1 MKEELIRVEHGCFQ
15 SEDSEYHFEISVSRG
30 ECIGIYVDD
39 HLTSGT
45 AYLNIFKGYSH
56 MKSGKAFSCGRRVGG
71 QVLERWILQNSMIVD
86 KYRFESRELTVWDFL
101 MALGKTVNR
110 SRIRD
115 VEQRLRSPDAAAM
128 MQQMD
133 LCITME
139 LSLAELSL
147 LDYYRLCIFRVWLWK
162 SELLILDRLTE
173 TLRQK
178 DLEKLMQCIR
188 LLLEQGTAVI
198 LFDLDE
204 AFMYRCS
211 DRIDV
216 IKNRK
221 TFYRLYPEEYGERL
235 YEILGWKCRNSG
247 IKQAG
252 QYSGGG
258 VVLHISDLTFPGMPP
273 LNFQICS
280 GEIAFLRDEN
290 YSTAV
295 QLRNCFLGGQRWLDG
310 VFCLNGTVYTHGE
323 LARLIGTEIG
333 IQIERPDRSN
343 GVLFDNLTAL
353 DNLSACLLSKAG
365 KWVAT
370 RRVKENILDEA
381 SRWFARED
389 LQKPLRTWPLP
400 QRLRFSY
407 YKWYLLN
414 PKLLICFFP
423 FAGQETAHH
432 EMIIDTLVTCAAR
445 GMAIWVISSGIDAIC
460 EKTENQE
467 FLRRLR
473 YIN

>member
-15 SEDSEYHFEISVSRG
+15 SEDCAYYFEISVSRG

-45 AYLNIFKGYSH
+45 AYLDIFKGFSH

-71 QVLERWILQNSMIVD
+71 QALERWILQNSMIVD
-86 KYRFESRELTVWDFL
+86 KYRFESRELTVQDFL
-101 MALGKTVNR
+101 LALGKPADR
-110 SRIRD
+110 SQRQI
-115 VEQRLRSPDAAAM
+115 VEQRLRSPEAAAM
-128 MQQMD
+128 MQQME
-133 LCITME
+133 LCIPTD
-139 LSLAELSL
+139 LSLAELSM
-147 LDYYRLCIFRVWLWK
+147 LDYYRLCVFRVWLWK

-173 TLRQK
+173 ILRQK
-178 DLEKLMQCIR
+178 DLEKLMQCVR

-221 TFYRLYPEEYGERL
+221 TCYRLYPEEYGEKL
-235 YEILGWKCRNSG
+235 YEILGWKCRSSG
-247 IKQAG
+247 MKQVG
-252 QYSGGG
+252 QYSGDDL
-258 VVLHISDLTFPGMPP
+258 VLRASDLTFPGVPP
-273 LNFQICS
+273 LNFQIRS
-280 GEIAFLRDEN
+280 GEIACLRDEN
-290 YSTAV
+290 YSTAA
-295 QLRNCFLGGQRWLDG
+295 QLRNCFLGGQRWLAG
-310 VFCLNGTVYTHGE
+310 MFCLSGTVYTHGE
-323 LARLIGTEIG
+323 LGGLIGTEIG
-333 IQIERPDRSN
+333 IQMERPDRPN

-353 DNLSACLLSKAG
+353 DNLSTCLLPKAG
-365 KWVAT
+365 KRIAARQVT
-370 RRVKENILDEA
+370 ENILSEA
-381 SRWFARED
+381 SRWFPRED
-389 LQKPLRTWPLP
+389 LQKPLRAWSLP

-423 FAGQETAHH
+423 FAGQEAAHH
-432 EMIIDTLVTCAAR
+432 EMIIDMLVTCAKR

-473 YIN
+473 YLN

>member
-15 SEDSEYHFEISVSRG
+15 SEDCEYHFEISVSRG

-45 AYLNIFKGYSH
+45 AYLDIFKGSSH
-56 MKSGKAFSCGRRVGG
+56 MKRGKAFSCGCRVGG
-71 QVLERWILQNSMIVD
+71 QTLERWILQNSMIVD
-86 KYRFESRELTVWDFL
+86 KYRFESRELTVRDFL
-101 MALGKTVNR
+101 MALGKPVDR
-110 SRIRD
+110 SQRRS
-115 VEQRLRSPDAAAM
+115 VEQRLRGPEAMVM
-128 MQQMD
+128 MQQME
-133 LCITME
+133 LCISTDQ
-139 LSLAELSL
+139 SLAELSP

-173 TLRQK
+173 ILRQK
-178 DLEKLMQCIR
+178 DLEKLMQCVR

-204 AFMYRCS
+204 TFMYRCS

-221 TFYRLYPEEYGERL
+221 TCYRLYPEEYGEKL
-235 YEILGWKCRNSG
+235 YEILGWKCRSSG
-247 IKQAG
+247 MKQTG
-252 QYSGGG
+252 QYNGDNI
-258 VVLHISDLTFPGMPP
+258 VLRVSDLMFPGMPP
-273 LNFQICS
+273 LNFRICS

-295 QLRNCFLGGQRWLDG
+295 QLRNCFLGGQRWLG
-310 VFCLNGTVYTHGE
+310 GTFCLKGTVYAHGE

-353 DNLSACLLSKAG
+353 DNLSACLLPKAG
-365 KWVAT
+365 KRIAT
-370 RRVKENILDEA
+370 RQVTENILDEA
-381 SRWFARED
+381 SRWFGRED
-389 LQKPLRTWPLP
+389 LQKPLRAWTLP

-432 EMIIDTLVTCAAR
+432 EMIIDMLVTCAAR
-445 GMAIWVISSGIDAIC
+445 GMAVWVISSGIDAIC
-460 EKTENQE
+460 EKTENRE

-473 YIN
+473 YLN